1 MALKFS
7 RLMNIRDNREIRK
20 DGDYDCWYTLEQGL
34 LLALMESGTLSAM
47 QYRMAEEALQEQRAE
62 RARRLMKEGA
72 K

>member
-7 RLMNIRDNREIRK
+7 KLMNVRGNREIRM

-34 LLALMESGTLSAM
+34 LLALLESGTLSAM
-47 QYRMAEEALQEQRAE
+47 QYRLAEEALQEQRAE
-62 RARRLMKEGA
+62 RARRLIREGS

>member
-7 RLMNIRDNREIRK
+7 KLMNVRGNREIRR
-20 DGDYDCWYTLEQGL
+20 DGDYDCWYSLEQGL
-34 LLALMESGTLSAM
+34 LLALLESGTLSAM

-72 K
+72 E

>member
-7 RLMNIRDNREIRK
+7 KLMNVRGNREIRM

-34 LLALMESGTLSAM
+34 LLALLESGNLSAM
-47 QYRMAEEALQEQRAE
+47 QYRLAEEALQAQRAE
-62 RARRLMKEGA
+62 RARRLIREGS